1 MGRHLTMAV
10 LCLTASPAYSLNN
23 TKFTVFSL
31 CANNVHAQSEQLN
44 SFHQQFQSLAK
55 AHSFAD
61 YSAVAVESSEHAC
74 KSASWRS
81 VAASHAVSTYF
92 HGSYRIQNDSVFV
105 NLRKASTLFVDKVT
119 VFPTL
124 SASTEGIP
132 SLIQEMEKLILSE
145 AGIEADSI
153 LMSNQQQEVP
163 VFPVLEKTAPVLVD
177 QLLEKALMAYSL
189 EHYTEASEYLLEVDP
204 LSPDFGQAQYLLG
217 KCILI
222 RNDYVKALGYFR
234 NAKSSGYQANDL
246 DEYIYQAMNMNK
258 PAGWYDT
265 EFKRRQWWFSLTKD
279 ETLLM
284 LQLMNNL
291 KINGAVF
298 QENYVYR
305 DTDISKLFETTVL
318 PLQHVRCNDL
328 RAFRYFTHA
337 DVLLL
342 EDCKLDEGKG
352 IQLFQ
357 HLKVFSTDKKEVAA
371 LPEIQEYLKKNGVVT
386 VIP

>member
-10 LCLTASPAYSLNN
+10 LCLAASPAYSLNN

-44 SFHQQFQSLAK
+44 TFHQQFQTLAK

-61 YSAVAVESSEHAC
+61 YAAVAVESSEHAC

-81 VAASHAVSTYF
+81 VAASHAVSIYF
-92 HGSYRIQNDSVFV
+92 HGSYRVQNDSVFV
-105 NLRKASTLFVDKVT
+105 NLRKANTLFVDKVT

-124 SASTEGIP
+124 SASTDGIP

-153 LMSNQQQEVP
+153 LMLNQPQEVP
-163 VFPVLEKTAPVLVD
+163 VFPELEKAAPVVKEH
-177 QLLEKALMAYSL
+177 LLEKALMAYSL
-189 EHYTEASEYLLEVDP
+189 EHYTEASEYLIEIDP
-204 LSPDFGQAQYLLG
+204 LSSDFGHAQYLLG

-234 NAKSSGYQANDL
+234 NAASSGYQSADL

-258 PAGWYDT
+258 PADWYDT
-265 EFKRRQWWFSLTKD
+265 EFKRRQWWFSLTKE

-305 DTDISKLFETTVL
+305 DADISKLFETTVL
-318 PLQHVRCNDL
+318 PLQHIRCNDL

-342 EDCKLDEGKG
+342 EDCKLEEGKG

-357 HLKVFSTDKKEVAA
+357 HLKVFSTDKKEVAL
-371 LPEIQEYLKKNGVVT
+371 LPEIEAYLKKNGVVT